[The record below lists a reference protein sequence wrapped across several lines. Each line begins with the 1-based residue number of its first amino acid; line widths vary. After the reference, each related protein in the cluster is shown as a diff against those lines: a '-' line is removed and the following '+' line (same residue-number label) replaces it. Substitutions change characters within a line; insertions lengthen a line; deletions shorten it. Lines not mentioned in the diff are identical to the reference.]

1 MSGSQ
6 EIYSI
11 TVWTIS
17 LHLRPRCSK
26 QRQFLTRGLSKNY
39 RNRLKHVQT
48 QIPRALNSYSSL
60 KIKNSLTVE
69 VDASWTHPKPSF
81 LQQGNHCPHKEFHSI
96 ASQQMSKGPSQGQDW
111 QKLVWRFMEP
121 WKCSAQAHACCSTLG
136 CPRVHIRVRFWGQII
151 SSHNHII
158 WSQKYNEWLSV
169 NQGSHHFLQRLMLI
183 SACRSRLSG
192 FTSQK
197 EW

>member
-1 MSGSQ
+1 MLQAAPVPHPWPQQ
-6 EIYSI
+6 EQIPPK
-11 TVWTIS
+11 
-17 LHLRPRCSK
+17 HD
-26 QRQFLTRGLSKNY
+26 
-39 RNRLKHVQT
+39 RNRLKYVQT

-69 VDASWTHPKPSF
+69 VNPSWIHQKPSF

-96 ASQQMSKGPSQGQDW
+96 ASQQMSKGPSQGRVS
-111 QKLVWRFMEP
+111 KKFVWRFMEP
-121 WKCSAQAHACCSTLG
+121 WKCSAQAHAFCSTLG
-136 CPRVHIRVRFWGQII
+136 CPRVHIRVI
-151 SSHNHII
+151 SSFLLGPILGPNHFKLRPYDPK
-158 WSQKYNEWLSV
+158 KYHQWLSV
-169 NQGSHHFLQRLMLI
+169 NQAIHHFLQRLMLI